1 MPRKT
6 TSQQHDS
13 QSPAITRSASAAL
26 RSLRHA
32 HPLCAALALAGVLGA
47 LALGLF
53 ARFKGLGAAPLA
65 VDEYFLVRS
74 TQNVLRHGWPVFDCG
89 GIYSRGLLQQYLSAF
104 LSRIGLSLDV
114 ASRLI
119 AALSSLIALPAAFIL
134 GWRVRGKPLGLLVLA
149 VLALSVWE
157 VEMARFARMY
167 APFQAVF
174 LWYLVYFLRRTVDN
188 DPRADWPMI
197 ALTVLG
203 ALLWEGAALLALANF
218 MPVFLQRRS
227 LSLSR
232 REWIGLIKHA
242 AVLAAVYWFVTA
254 DFRTLSPTPALPLD
268 YDPSVSDGNTS
279 DGIRTAAL
287 SLWEITGE
295 SRIWMAAFMVPL
307 LASALA
313 VLTLWRRR
321 TPPLLLTGL
330 IGALT
335 AALAHQ
341 FLLTAAILI
350 AMPLFRFSSFP
361 QLRSREVRGVYVA
374 IGFWALFWLSLR
386 WVTWSSPGGGDSS
399 KAVLTFL
406 WPLMSFP
413 DVINQLIVP
422 WGRAV
427 PRLGIGLVVLLGLG
441 LFNVLRQDESG
452 VSNERALYAVAFCLV
467 LAACMGEAP
476 RQETRY
482 VFFLYPAAVVL
493 ALASIQTLIEAGLGQ
508 GADAAIAAPL
518 LGLGV
523 FMLSEDFQPRHL
535 LEIDRPASVF
545 RLDLP
550 RQRAHLVPRTDTRA
564 LARWLR
570 TYADGRG
577 DVVINAFQS
586 LDYYDS
592 KVDFFYVDRT
602 DFNFASYACRYGTI
616 DRWSNRPLLQSV
628 DGIKS
633 VVSTSAKTYLVTYF
647 ARVEPL
653 VAQLRRYQPV
663 VAWSD
668 GSVSVIELAAAGS
681 RIEVPAVK
689 AASQ

>member
-1 MPRKT
+1 
-6 TSQQHDS
+6 
-13 QSPAITRSASAAL
+13 
-26 RSLRHA
+26 
-32 HPLCAALALAGVLGA
+32 
-47 LALGLF
+47 
-53 ARFKGLGAAPLA
+53 
-65 VDEYFLVRS
+65 
-74 TQNVLRHGWPVFDCG
+74 
-89 GIYSRGLLQQYLSAF
+89 
-104 LSRIGLSLDV
+104 
-114 ASRLI
+114 
-119 AALSSLIALPAAFIL
+119 
-134 GWRVRGKPLGLLVLA
+134 
-149 VLALSVWE
+149 
-157 VEMARFARMY
+157 
-167 APFQAVF
+167 
-174 LWYLVYFLRRTVDN
+174 
-188 DPRADWPMI
+188 
-197 ALTVLG
+197 
-203 ALLWEGAALLALANF
+203 
-218 MPVFLQRRS
+218 
-227 LSLSR
+227 
-232 REWIGLIKHA
+232 
-242 AVLAAVYWFVTA
+242 
-254 DFRTLSPTPALPLD
+254 
-268 YDPSVSDGNTS
+268 
-279 DGIRTAAL
+279 
-287 SLWEITGE
+287 
-295 SRIWMAAFMVPL
+295 
-307 LASALA
+307 
-313 VLTLWRRR
+313 
-321 TPPLLLTGL
+321 LLLTGL

-350 AMPLFRFSSFP
+350 AMPLFRVSSLP